1 MKLLASGLAAALLAL
16 ASPAGAAEA
25 TFAVVDQ
32 SGGTLS
38 LLPSSGGEATQIDV
52 GGAPAGIALA
62 PDGRT
67 LYVTDPDHGR
77 VTAID
82 AVTRRITA
90 RCPVKGQPFGAAA
103 TDEFVFLTDWTRGL
117 VIKLDAMSGA
127 EAGEIKVGKAPAAI
141 VLDGSGS
148 RAFVA
153 AREDDAVSV
162 VDLKED
168 GKAQAIKVGR
178 APFALALA
186 PDGGR
191 LYVANVQS
199 GDLSVI
205 DVASRTEVKRVPV
218 GKAPYGVAVTPDGRR
233 IAVTLQHD
241 GALAILDGRSLEV
254 TGKAKIG
261 SYPEGVAITQDG
273 KTAAVANWMDDTVSL
288 VDLAAARVTRTVP
301 AKGGPRNLV
310 TLSE

>member
-1 MKLLASGLAAALLAL
+1 MKLLASGLAAALLAFV
-16 ASPAGAAEA
+16 SPAGATEA
-25 TFAVVDQ
+25 TIAVVCQTD
-32 SGGTLS
+32 GTLR
-38 LLPSSGGEATQIDV
+38 LLPASGGEATEIDV

-90 RCPVKGQPFGAAA
+90 RFPVKGQPFGAAA
-103 TDEFVFLTDWTRGL
+103 TDEFVYLTDWTRGV
-117 VIKLDAMSGA
+117 VIKLDAMNGA

-141 VLDGSGS
+141 VLDRSGAK
-148 RAFVA
+148 AFVA

-162 VDLKED
+162 VDLKGD
-168 GKAQAIKVGR
+168 GEAQAIKVGR

-186 PDGGR
+186 PDGAT

-205 DVASRTEVKRVPV
+205 DVASRAEIKRVPV
-218 GKAPYGVAVTPDGRR
+218 GKTPYGVAVTPDGRR
-233 IAVTLQHD
+233 IAVSLQHD
-241 GALAILDGRSLEV
+241 GALAILDSQSLAV
-254 TGKAKIG
+254 TGKVKIG
-261 SYPEGVAITQDG
+261 SYPEGVSIAPDG
-273 KTAAVANWMDDTVSL
+273 RTAAAANWMDDTVSF
-288 VDLAAARVTRTVP
+288 VDLEAARMTRTVP

-310 TLSE
+310 TLAE

>member
-1 MKLLASGLAAALLAL
+1 MRLLTPGLAAALLAL

-25 TFAVVDQ
+25 TIAVVAQ
-32 SGGTLS
+32 NGGTLR
-38 LLPSSGGEATQIDV
+38 LLPAGDGEAAEIDV
-52 GGAPAGIALA
+52 GEAPAGVAVA

-77 VTAID
+77 VTVID

-90 RCPVKGQPFGAAA
+90 RFPVKGQPFGAAA

-127 EAGEIKVGKAPAAI
+127 EEGGIKVGKAPAAI
-141 VLDGSGS
+141 VLDASGT

-162 VDLKED
+162 VDLKGQSE
-168 GKAQAIKVGR
+168 AQAVKVGR
-178 APFALALA
+178 APFALALS

-205 DVASRTEVKRVPV
+205 DVASRRELKRVPV
-218 GKAPYGVAVTPDGRR
+218 GKMPYGVAVTPDGRR

-241 GALAILDGRSLEV
+241 GALAILDGQSLEV
-254 TGKAKIG
+254 TGKVKIG
-261 SYPEGVAITQDG
+261 SYPEGVAITPDG
-273 KTAAVANWMDDTVSL
+273 RTAAVANWMDDTVSF
-288 VDLAAARVTRTVP
+288 VDLAAARVARTVP

-310 TLSE
+310 TLPE